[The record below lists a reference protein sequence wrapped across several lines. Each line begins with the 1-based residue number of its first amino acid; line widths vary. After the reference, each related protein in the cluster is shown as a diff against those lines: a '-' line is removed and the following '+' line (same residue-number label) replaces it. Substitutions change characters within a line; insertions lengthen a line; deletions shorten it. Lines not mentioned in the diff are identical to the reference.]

1 MENGKV
7 HIRHVMQWEF
17 KQGNSAKMTF
27 DKICSVFGE
36 RRIIDL
42 TVRKRFAIFL
52 SGIITLN
59 GKLGEGCPSEFDDNF
74 LNAILEK
81 NPRQA
86 RDISKRV
93 HSSQSTFCRHL

>member
-36 RRIIDL
+36 GRITNL
-42 TVRKRFAIFL
+42 TVRKWFAKL
-52 SGIITLN
+52 HSGNMILN
-59 GKLGEGCPSEFDDNF
+59 GELGMGCPSEFDDNF
-74 LNAILEK
+74 LKAILK
-81 NPRQA
+81 
-86 RDISKRV
+86 
-93 HSSQSTFCRHL
+93 